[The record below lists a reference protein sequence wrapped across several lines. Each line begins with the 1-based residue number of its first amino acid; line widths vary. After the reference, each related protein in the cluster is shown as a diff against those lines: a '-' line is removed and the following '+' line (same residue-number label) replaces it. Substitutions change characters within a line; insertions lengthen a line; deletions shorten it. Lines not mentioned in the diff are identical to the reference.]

1 MDLRWLS
8 APDDEVAEAM
18 RTVRTSGRPSWVP
31 SRRKVLAHVNDS
43 LILWYVCV
51 VLMYWGIVTDGTGD
65 GTVTPS
71 TIAGLAGAAMVLVL
85 WLLGSRLLHRWAARP
100 PSPRARGREWRQHL
114 TALANGF
121 EPDPMPGA
129 PFRALITAETAGV
142 ITTPRFRAAGV
153 EFGVVR
159 RKRGGHRGWTYVALG
174 LPAPLPHLVLDSTA
188 NDRHGSDLPAS
199 VQRDQRLSLEGD
211 FDRHFRLYAPG
222 EYERDALYLLTPDV
236 MAALVD
242 DAAGFNVEVVDR
254 RIVFFRRDPVDHS
267 APEPWEAA
275 GRILAGVGPRLVRR
289 AVRYRDDRV
298 LLGDSGPAAPLRAD
312 RDEQPPDPRIPRI
325 AADGRRL
332 DVHDSRT
339 GTIGCLGWAAWV
351 AFRFLLLFVPAVFAF
366 AGFMSIVDGR

>member
-51 VLMYWGIVTDGTGD
+51 ILMYWGIVTDGTGD
-65 GTVTPS
+65 GTVAPS
-71 TIAGLAGAAMVLVL
+71 TIAGLAGAATVLVL

-142 ITTPRFRAAGV
+142 ITTPRFRADGV

-275 GRILAGVGPRLVRR
+275 GRILEGVGPRLVRR

-298 LLGDSGPAAPLRAD
+298 LLGDAGPAAPLRAD

-332 DVHDSRT
+332 DVYDSRT

-351 AFRFLLLFVPAVFAF
+351 VFRFLLVFVPAVFAF

>member
-18 RTVRTSGRPSWVP
+18 RTVRTSARPSWVP

-51 VLMYWGIVTDGTGD
+51 VLLYGGVVTDGAGE

-71 TIAGLAGAAMVLVL
+71 TITGLTGAAVVLAA

-121 EPDPMPGA
+121 EPRPVQGPA
-129 PFRALITAETAGV
+129 FRSLITEETTGV
-142 ITTPRFRAAGV
+142 VTTPRFRAAGA
-153 EFGVVR
+153 ELGVVR
-159 RKRGGHRGWTYVALG
+159 RKHGTRRDWAYVALE
-174 LPAPLPHLVLDSTA
+174 LPVPLPHLVLDSTA

-211 FDRHFRLYAPG
+211 FDRRFRLYAPG

-254 RIVFFRRDPVDHS
+254 WIVFFRRQPVDH
-267 APEPWEAA
+267 ATPEPWEAA
-275 GRILAGVGPRLVRR
+275 GRILDGVGPRLLRR
-289 AVRYRDDRV
+289 ARGYRDDRA
-298 LLGDSGPAAPLRAD
+298 LLGDGGPAAPLRED
-312 RDEQPPDPRIPRI
+312 RDEQPPDPRLPRI

-332 DVHDSRT
+332 DVRDHRT
-339 GTIGCLGWAAWV
+339 GTIGCLGWLAWV
-351 AFRFLLLFVPAVFAF
+351 AFRFLLVFVPAVFAF

>member
-8 APDDEVAEAM
+8 ASDDEVAEAM
-18 RTVRTSGRPSWVP
+18 RTVRTSGRPSWMP

-51 VLMYWGIVTDGTGD
+51 ILMYWGIVTDGTGD

-71 TIAGLAGAAMVLVL
+71 TIAGLAVAAMVLVL

-142 ITTPRFRAAGV
+142 ITTPRFRADGV

-275 GRILAGVGPRLVRR
+275 GRILEGVGPRLVRR

>member
-18 RTVRTSGRPSWVP
+18 RTVRQGARPRWVP

-43 LILWYVCV
+43 LLLWGLCL
-51 VLMYWGIVTDGTGD
+51 VLMYWGVVTDGAGD

-71 TIAGLAGAAMVLVL
+71 TIAGLAGAAVVLAV
-85 WLLGSRLLHRWAARP
+85 WFLGSRLLHRWAARP

-121 EPDPMPGA
+121 EPDPMEGPS
-129 PFRALITAETAGV
+129 FRALITTETTGV
-142 ITTPRFRAAGV
+142 VTIPRFRATGV

-159 RKRGGHRGWTYVALG
+159 RKHGSHRGWTYVALA
-174 LPAPLPHLVLDSTA
+174 LPVNLPHLVLDATA

-199 VQRDQRLSLEGD
+199 VLRDQRLSLEGD

-242 DAAGFNVEVVDR
+242 DAADFNVEVIDR
-254 RIVFFRRDPVDHS
+254 RVVFFRRDRADHS
-267 APEPWEAA
+267 TPEPWEAA
-275 GRILAGVGPRLVRR
+275 GRIIDGVGRRLLRR
-289 AVRYRDDRV
+289 ARVYRDDRV
-298 LLGDSGPAAPLRAD
+298 LLGDAGAAPSLRAD
-312 RDEQPPDPRIPRI
+312 RDEQPPDPRIPII

-332 DVHDSRT
+332 DVRDRRT
-339 GTIGCLGWAAWV
+339 GTLGCLAWFV
-351 AFRFLLLFVPAVFAF
+351 WVTFRFLLLFVPAVFAF